1 MSKKRK
7 LSDINLSTSTKVEAP
22 KNKSFG
28 AFNYVEDGKYQIDIE
43 KLRKNKVFFATPC
56 YGGMVTDRFMTS
68 LINTQKELLDM
79 KIEFQITTI
88 RNESLITRARNIL
101 TAMFLSSSCTSLF
114 FIDADIE
121 FTPDAVIRALAYEK
135 DIIAGA
141 YPKKTLPIEYAMNF
155 KFKDKERTKLN
166 IENGLVEVHDAS
178 TGFFCINRRVIEKMI
193 AEYPNLRYRS
203 DSNIG
208 EGIENYCYALFD
220 CELDEHDNR
229 YLSEDYLF
237 CRRWQKL
244 GGEVWIDT
252 NIKLNHCGAHVY
264 EGNIA
269 KIIQRR

>member
-1 MSKKRK
+1 MSNKRK
-7 LSDINLSTSTKVEAP
+7 LSDIKLDTSKEVKAP

-28 AFNYVEDGKYQIDIE
+28 AFNFLEGNSYQIDVERI
-43 KLRKNKVFFATPC
+43 RKNKVFFATPC

-68 LINTQKELLDM
+68 MINTQKELLSLQ
-79 KIEFQITTI
+79 IEFHITTI

-101 TAMFLSSSCTSLF
+101 TAMFLASPCTSLF

-155 KFKDKERTKLN
+155 KFQDKERTKLR

-193 AEYPNLRYRS
+193 AEIPNLRYRS
-203 DSNIG
+203 DSNITA
-208 EGIENYCYALFD
+208 EIEENCYALFD

-229 YLSEDYLF
+229 YLSEDFLF

-244 GGEVWIDT
+244 GGRSMDRYQYKAESWRT
-252 NIKLNHCGAHVY
+252 AYL
-264 EGNIA
+264 
-269 KIIQRR
+269 RRRHF